1 MGVRRF
7 AGRFIVLDYGRQ
19 PRGLPCFLFEL
30 FQHAHC
36 LDLVDIVRAGLSGGG
51 GRVEKTNRKE
61 SEDVPMGRSRASRPQ
76 RLLDW
81 YFLNARDLPWRESHD
96 PYRIWLSEVMLQQT
110 QVVTVIGYFLRFV
123 ERFPTVQALAQAE
136 EDEVFKLWEGL
147 GYYSRARRLIP
158 CARVVVAQ
166 YDGVFPASLEEMLK
180 LPGVGPYTA
189 GAVLSIAYNQR
200 VPAVDGNVLRVAS
213 RWYAYDTDIRLPAAH
228 KAIETRLMAEMPEDA
243 RHFNQALM
251 ELGACVCTPK
261 NPACDRCPVAE
272 SCEALSRGLVEVL
285 PFKSKA
291 KAKVESEKVVAYVT
305 CGDLVLIEKRAPDVL
320 LGSLWG
326 FPVVDLPEGVDPGS
340 GSAGDAGNGASAGA
354 LTEAAYMAVEAL
366 LRADYGVELAGQSGD
381 GVKTGAGL
389 GGRVLG
395 TATHVFS
402 HRVWRMHLM
411 GFEAVAPV
419 ETDLP
424 ETRWVR
430 PSEIKNFAL
439 PTAFKKLL
447 RAAKLDY

>member
-1 MGVRRF
+1 M
-7 AGRFIVLDYGRQ
+7 
-19 PRGLPCFLFEL
+19 CFLDNKYSLQCGF
-30 FQHAHC
+30 C
-36 LDLVDIVRAGLSGGG
+36 GWGGH
-51 GRVEKTNRKE
+51 VEKMNKLE
-61 SEDVPMGRSRASRPQ
+61 SEDVPVDQSRAPRPDQ
-76 RLLDW
+76 LLKW
-81 YFLNARDLPWRESHD
+81 YFMNARDLPWRESHD

-123 ERFPTVQALAQAE
+123 ERFPTVQSLAEAE

-158 CARVVVAQ
+158 CARAVVARH
-166 YDGVFPASLEEMLK
+166 GGIFPDSLAEMLK

-189 GAVLSIAYNQR
+189 GAVLSIAYNQK

-228 KAIETRLMAEMPEDA
+228 KAIETRLMEEMPEDA

-251 ELGACVCTPK
+251 ELGACICTPK
-261 NPACDRCPVAE
+261 NPACGRCPVAE
-272 SCEALSRGLVEVL
+272 ACEALSGGLVEVL
-285 PFKSKA
+285 PYKSKA

-326 FPVVDLPEGVDPGS
+326 FPVVDLPEG
-340 GSAGDAGNGASAGA
+340 AGTGD
-354 LTEAAYMAVEAL
+354 EAVYKAVEAL
-366 LRADYGVELAGQSGD
+366 LLADYGVELLARED
-381 GVKTGAGL
+381 VGAG
-389 GGRVLG
+389 GKVLG
-395 TATHVFS
+395 TATHVFT
-402 HRVWRMHLM
+402 HRVWKMHLM
-411 GFEAVAPV
+411 GFEAAATV

-430 PSEIKNFAL
+430 PSAIKGFAL

-447 RAAKLDY
+447 RAAKLD

>member
-1 MGVRRF
+1 MEKMNRIER
-7 AGRFIVLDYGRQ
+7 GREGEIEG
-19 PRGLPCFLFEL
+19 
-30 FQHAHC
+30 
-36 LDLVDIVRAGLSGGG
+36 
-51 GRVEKTNRKE
+51 
-61 SEDVPMGRSRASRPQ
+61 VPMVQSRNSRPQ
-76 RLLDW
+76 RLLEW

-123 ERFPTVQALAQAE
+123 ERFPTVQSLASAE

-158 CARVVVAQ
+158 CARAVVAQ
-166 YDGVFPASLEEMLK
+166 HGGVFPGSLEEMLK

-228 KAIETRLMAEMPEDA
+228 KAIESRLMAEMPEDA

-305 CGDLVLIEKRAPDVL
+305 CGELILIEKRAPDVL

-326 FPVVDLPEGVDPGS
+326 FPVVDLPEGV
-340 GSAGDAGNGASAGA
+340 GAK
-354 LTEAAYMAVEAL
+354 TETAYRAVEAL
-366 LRADYGVELAGQSGD
+366 LREDYGVELVAREDVEAGG
-381 GVKTGAGL
+381 K
-389 GGRVLG
+389 VLG
-395 TATHVFS
+395 AATHVFT
-402 HRVWRMHLM
+402 HRVWKMHLM
-411 GFEAVAPV
+411 GFEAAATV

-430 PSEIKNFAL
+430 PSAIKHFAL

-447 RAAKLDY
+447 RAAKMD

>member
-1 MGVRRF
+1 M
-7 AGRFIVLDYGRQ
+7 
-19 PRGLPCFLFEL
+19 
-30 FQHAHC
+30 
-36 LDLVDIVRAGLSGGG
+36 
-51 GRVEKTNRKE
+51 NRIE
-61 SEDVPMGRSRASRPQ
+61 IEDVPMVSERSSRPD

-123 ERFPTVQALAQAE
+123 ERFPTVQSLASAE

-158 CARVVVAQ
+158 CARAVVAQ
-166 YDGVFPASLEEMLK
+166 HGGVFPGSLEEMLK

-189 GAVLSIAYNQR
+189 GAVLSIAYNLR

-228 KAIETRLMAEMPEDA
+228 KAIETRLMAEMPDDA

-261 NPACDRCPVAE
+261 NPACDQCPVAE
-272 SCEALSRGLVEVL
+272 ECEALSQGLVEVL

-326 FPVVDLPEGVDPGS
+326 FPVMDLPEGV
-340 GSAGDAGNGASAGA
+340 NAGA
-354 LTEAAYMAVEAL
+354 EAAYRAVEAL
-366 LRADYGVELAGQSGD
+366 LREDYGVELIGREDVG
-381 GVKTGAGL
+381 TGGK
-389 GGRVLG
+389 VLG
-395 TATHVFS
+395 TATHVFT
-402 HRVWRMHLM
+402 HRVWKMHLM
-411 GFEAVAPV
+411 GFGAAAPV

-430 PSEIKNFAL
+430 PSEIKHFAL

-447 RAAKLDY
+447 RAANLD

>member
-1 MGVRRF
+1 MV
-7 AGRFIVLDYGRQ
+7 Q
-19 PRGLPCFLFEL
+19 
-30 FQHAHC
+30 
-36 LDLVDIVRAGLSGGG
+36 
-51 GRVEKTNRKE
+51 
-61 SEDVPMGRSRASRPQ
+61 SRASRPH
-76 RLLDW
+76 RLLEW

-123 ERFPTVQALAQAE
+123 ARFPTVQALASAE

-158 CARVVVAQ
+158 CARAVVAQ
-166 YDGVFPASLEEMLK
+166 HGGVFPGSLEEMLK

-200 VPAVDGNVLRVAS
+200 IPAVDGNVLRVAS
-213 RWYAYDTDIRLPAAH
+213 RWYAYDTDIRLPLAH

-272 SCEALSRGLVEVL
+272 ECEALRLGLVEVL

-305 CGDLVLIEKRAPDVL
+305 CGELVLIEKRAPDVL

-326 FPVVDLPEGVDPGS
+326 FPVMDLPEGVELGS
-340 GSAGDAGNGASAGA
+340 GDSGDDGNGARAGA
-354 LTEAAYMAVEAL
+354 LTEAAYKAVEAL
-366 LRADYGVELAGQSGD
+366 LREDYGVEL
-381 GVKTGAGL
+381 
-389 GGRVLG
+389 
-395 TATHVFS
+395 
-402 HRVWRMHLM
+402 
-411 GFEAVAPV
+411 VACLLY
-419 ETDLP
+419 TS
-424 ETRWVR
+424 
-430 PSEIKNFAL
+430 PS
-439 PTAFKKLL
+439 P
-447 RAAKLDY
+447 RDRG

>member
-1 MGVRRF
+1 
-7 AGRFIVLDYGRQ
+7 
-19 PRGLPCFLFEL
+19 
-30 FQHAHC
+30 
-36 LDLVDIVRAGLSGGG
+36 
-51 GRVEKTNRKE
+51 VEKTNRTE
-61 SEDVPMGRSRASRPQ
+61 IEDVPMGQSRASRPH
-76 RLLDW
+76 RLLEW

-96 PYRIWLSEVMLQQT
+96 PYRIWLSEIMLQQT

-123 ERFPTVQALAQAE
+123 ERFPTVQSLAQAE

-158 CARVVVAQ
+158 CARAVVAQ
-166 YDGVFPASLEEMLK
+166 HGGVFPASLEEMLK

-200 VPAVDGNVLRVAS
+200 ISAVDGNVLRVAS

-228 KAIETRLMAEMPEDA
+228 KAIELRLMAEMPEDA

-340 GSAGDAGNGASAGA
+340 GSAGDAWA
-354 LTEAAYMAVEAL
+354 EAAYRAVEAL
-366 LRADYGVELAGQSGD
+366 LREDYGVVLVGQYGD
-381 GVKTGAGL
+381 GVKTDAGPVS
-389 GGRVLG
+389 RILG
-395 TATHVFS
+395 TATHVFT
-402 HRVWRMHLM
+402 HRVWKMHLI
-411 GFEAVAPV
+411 GFEAAATV

-430 PSEIKNFAL
+430 PSEIKHFAL

-447 RAAKLDY
+447 RAAKLD

>member
-1 MGVRRF
+1 
-7 AGRFIVLDYGRQ
+7 
-19 PRGLPCFLFEL
+19 
-30 FQHAHC
+30 
-36 LDLVDIVRAGLSGGG
+36 
-51 GRVEKTNRKE
+51 VERTNRIE
-61 SEDVPMGRSRASRPQ
+61 SESLTMDEARTSRPH
-76 RLLDW
+76 RLLEW

-123 ERFPTVQALAQAE
+123 ERFPTVQALASAD

-158 CARVVVAQ
+158 CARAVVSQ
-166 YDGVFPASLEEMLK
+166 HGGVFPGSLEEMLK

-228 KAIETRLMAEMPEDA
+228 KAIETRLMEEMPEDA

-272 SCEALSRGLVEVL
+272 ACEALSRGLVEVL

-305 CGDLVLIEKRAPDVL
+305 CGDHVLIEKRAPDVL

-326 FPVVDLPEGVDPGS
+326 FPVVDLPEGVDRR
-340 GSAGDAGNGASAGA
+340 AEDTGN
-354 LTEAAYMAVEAL
+354 EAAYRAVETL
-366 LRADYGVELAGQSGD
+366 LREDYGVELVARED
-381 GVKTGAGL
+381 VGAG
-389 GGRVLG
+389 GKVLG
-395 TATHVFS
+395 TATHVFT
-402 HRVWRMHLM
+402 HRVWKMHLI
-411 GFEAVAPV
+411 GFEAAATV

-430 PSEIKNFAL
+430 PSEIKHFAL

-447 RAAKLDY
+447 RAAKMD